1 MANIIDF
8 KTRLKGGVRPN
19 LYQVAIPFPD
29 ATFALGRQN
38 SDTDLTSQAK
48 FLCRSAQIP
57 AATQG
62 LIEVPFRGRF
72 LKIPGDRTFDSWT
85 ATFYNTEDF
94 DLRAAFEQWINIGN
108 KTDESLGT
116 MNFGGDA
123 YGGYFKDIKIVQLDK
138 NVDSA
143 GLTAVQTG
151 AGEDLNRI
159 LRVYRLIG
167 AWPTNVGAI
176 NLAYDSNDQIEEFD
190 VEFQYQYLDAGEDDF
205 NVGEGEFTTIR
216 TV

>member
-19 LYQVAIPFPD
+19 LYQVSIPFPD

-72 LKIPGDRTFDSWT
+72 LKIPGDRTFDAWT
-85 ATFYNTEDF
+85 ATFYNTADF

-116 MNFGGDA
+116 MNFGGDS
-123 YGGYFKDIKIVQLDK
+123 YGGYFRDIKVVQLDK

-143 GLTAVQTG
+143 GIQAVASG
-151 AGEDLNRI
+151 AAEDPNKV
-159 LRVYRLIG
+159 LRVYRLVG
-167 AWPTNVGAI
+167 AWPTSVGAI

-190 VEFQYQYLDAGEDDF
+190 VEFQYQYLDAGQEDF
-205 NVGEGEFTTIR
+205 NVGDGEFTQLR